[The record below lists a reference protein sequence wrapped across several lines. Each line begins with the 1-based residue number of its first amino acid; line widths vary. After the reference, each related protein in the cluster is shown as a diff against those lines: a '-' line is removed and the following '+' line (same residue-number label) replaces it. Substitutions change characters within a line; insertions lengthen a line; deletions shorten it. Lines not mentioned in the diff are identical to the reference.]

1 MTTSETANLISLSDA
16 SKLGVTALVREAE
29 GGREQLIVRDGR
41 PVAVVMS
48 MVMSRSSQLA
58 AGEFVGRGSG
68 AEEQPLRSG

>member
-48 MVMSRSSQLA
+48 MVMSCLLYTSPSPRD
-58 AGEFVGRGSG
+58 
-68 AEEQPLRSG
+68 